1 MPICYYLGSVNKR
14 TEGNSMK
21 KILVIGD
28 SISKGV
34 VFDEIKN
41 KYVLLKENFVNL
53 ISEKTNAQIINA
65 SKFGSTIKQG
75 ELILKSRV
83 EKYDPDIVV
92 IELGGNDCDYSW
104 DEVANH
110 PEVDHI
116 PKTPLVQFE
125 KGLHRMLDYILSH
138 GKTPVLSTLPP
149 LYADNYFRWFTQNDE
164 EKGKNVL
171 KWLRD
176 VWRIYWWQE
185 RYSNCIQSIS
195 KKRNILCI
203 DIRHA
208 FLSRKEF
215 DDCVCIDGIHLNS
228 AGHKVVFEE
237 IFSFMKEN
245 AAYLLK

>member
-1 MPICYYLGSVNKR
+1 
-14 TEGNSMK
+14 MK

-41 KYVLLKENFVNL
+41 KYVLLKENFINL

-75 ELILKSRV
+75 EIALKRKV
-83 EKYDPDIVV
+83 EKHDPDIVV
-92 IELGGNDCDYSW
+92 IELGGNDCDFSW
-104 DEVANH
+104 DEVASN
-110 PEVDHI
+110 PQKDHI
-116 PKTPLVQFE
+116 PKIPLLQFE
-125 KGLHRMLDYILSH
+125 KGINRMLDFILSR
-138 GKTPVLSTLPP
+138 GKIPVLSTLPP
-149 LYADNYFRWFTQNDE
+149 LYADNYFKWFTQNDE

-176 VWRIYWWQE
+176 IWRIYWWQE
-185 RYSNCIQSIS
+185 RYSNCIAFIS
-195 KKRNILCI
+195 KKRNVKCI
-203 DIRHA
+203 DVRRA

-237 IFSFMKEN
+237 VFSFMKEN